1 MVVEEEEVIC
11 IILART
17 LVLKGCIVSFYERW
31 LGVTF
36 RVLKI
41 KIKKE
46 LLDSQAHLCTV
57 CLRGSNVCV

>member
-31 LGVTF
+31 LRVTF

-41 KIKKE
+41 KIQKE
-46 LLDSQAHLCTV
+46 SLDSKHI
-57 CLRGSNVCV
+57 CVQFV